1 MESHFAFPI
10 LDVRYANSR
19 PTRACEST
27 FARSVRELEEP
38 SHLYT
43 GAATIKK
50 QSLLMHL
57 GLCRSESMRN
67 W

>member
-50 QSLLMHL
+50 
-57 GLCRSESMRN
+57 
-67 W
+67 